1 MPNKVGCE
9 DEHATVMKKKDIR
22 DDGLNDDGIK
32 GADHDKCMV
41 GLCPQHLI

>member
-9 DEHATVMKKKDIR
+9 EEHETVMKKDIR
-22 DDGLNDDGIK
+22 DDGLNDDEIK
-32 GADHDKCMV
+32 GADHDGCMV